1 MTDDVVS
8 YERRGRLGIITLERP
23 EALNAVTAAVIAGVR
38 RLALA
43 AERDPEIV
51 AICIT
56 GRGRGFCAG
65 ADMSLLTDSISNKPG
80 SVAQPQTAPPRGLD
94 AALFGFLLTLSKPVI
109 AAVNG
114 VAAGGGFILALM
126 CDLRFVAEDA
136 YFTTVFTRRGLI
148 SEHLSSWLLPR
159 MIGLNRALDLL
170 WSSRKVDAAEAYRLG
185 LADYVVPADGL
196 LGAVEAYVDNLAAT
210 VAPRA
215 LAVIK
220 GLVHRHLDMD
230 IGPAAEDCR
239 DRMVEALRHPDAAE
253 GVHSYLERR
262 TPKFSAWTG
271 HDA

>member
-1 MTDDVVS
+1 MSEQHAS
-8 YERRGRLGIITLERP
+8 YERRGRLGLITLERP
-23 EALNAVTAAVIAGVR
+23 QALNAVTAVLIAQVR
-38 RLALA
+38 AFALA
-43 AERDPEIV
+43 AERDPEVV

-65 ADMSLLTDSISNKPG
+65 ADMSLLTDAVGGKSG
-80 SVAQPQTAPPRGLD
+80 QAGPPPKGLD
-94 AALFGFLLTLSKPVI
+94 AALFGFLLNSTKPVI

-114 VAAGGGFILALM
+114 VAAGGGFVLALM

-136 YFTTVFTRRGLI
+136 YFTTVFTKRGLI
-148 SEHLSSWLLPR
+148 SEHLTSWLLPR

-196 LGAVEAYVDNLAAT
+196 IGAVEAYVEGLSAN

-220 GLVHRHLDMD
+220 GLVHRHLDTD
-230 IGPAAEDCR
+230 VGVAAEECR
-239 DRMVEALRHPDAAE
+239 DAMVAALAHPDAAE
-253 GVHSYLERR
+253 GVASFMQRR

-271 HDA
+271 GNP